1 MMRYYFAHFCNSITI
16 WRMNRKDKER
26 PLSTGN
32 LPHVASVWVI
42 TDGKAGD
49 EAQCIGVA
57 EALGA
62 PFEIRRVRPRAL
74 YAWAMPWG
82 PVDPR
87 ERPDVPKSPLKPP
100 FPDVAIASGRRA
112 VAYLRHLKKASGG
125 RTFTVFLKDP
135 RTGTAAADLIWVAE
149 HDALRGGNVLVTL
162 TSPHRFSAGRL
173 EEARHVPLPEI
184 AALKPPRVAVLAG
197 GNSRHHRFT
206 QGDIARFL
214 AALSE
219 LAGQGA
225 SLMITPSR
233 RTPESLALRLAA
245 LARNGGHL
253 FWNGEGENPLPQYL
267 ANADAIV
274 VTADS
279 TNMIGEAAATGRPV
293 HVFRPSGGHRKFEGF
308 LAQMSANGVVH
319 PFPGPLKTTTYE
331 PINSTPQIAEAIIA
345 AWRSSRPERFSG
357 GGNG

>member
-1 MMRYYFAHFCNSITI
+1 
-16 WRMNRKDKER
+16 MNRKDKER

-32 LPHVASVWVI
+32 LSHIASVWVI

-49 EAQCIGVA
+49 EAQCVGVA

-62 PFEIRRVRPRAL
+62 PFEIRRVAPKAPFT
-74 YAWAMPWG
+74 WAMPWG
-82 PVDPR
+82 PIDPR
-87 ERPDVPKSPLKPP
+87 ERPDAPKSPLKPP

-112 VAYLRHLKKASGG
+112 VAYLRHLKKASSG
-125 RTFTVFLKDP
+125 RIFTVFLKDP
-135 RTGTAAADLIWVAE
+135 KTGTSAADLIWVAE
-149 HDALRGGNVLVTL
+149 HDRLRGGNVLVTL

-173 EEARHVPLPEI
+173 EEARSMPLPEI
-184 AALKPPRVAVLAG
+184 VALKPPRVAVLAG

-206 QGDIARFL
+206 ELDTARFL
-214 AALSE
+214 TGLAD

-233 RTPESLALRLAA
+233 RTPTGLARDLARLA
-245 LARNGGHL
+245 REGSHL
-253 FWNGEGENPLPQYL
+253 FWNGEGDNPLLQYL

-293 HVFRPSGGHRKFEGF
+293 HVFHPGGGHRKFDRF
-308 LAQMSANGVVH
+308 LAQMSEIGVVH

-331 PINSTPQIAEAIIA
+331 PINSTPEIA
-345 AWRSSRPERFSG
+345 AAIRAALQDRRPD
-357 GGNG
+357 